1 MVFGKRD
8 TKSDTPVREDT
19 ITSLYAE
26 PARAEVP
33 LTSMPTASDYG
44 RDVSLEGVIDAHA
57 RFNGKFVSDRDMR
70 IDGEAQGEIECQGTL
85 VISPQAKVRATVK
98 AQNIIVNG
106 DYEGNVEA
114 TGRFEVGTTGR
125 VKGQLKS
132 QVLII
137 KEGAFFE
144 GSVIMSRQPSA
155 NGSGPASAS
164 SSSAGSSGESA
175 PKASPAAESDSA
187 TSADAFPKE
196 PVGAAAAATERQATG
211 PGGK

>member
-1 MVFGKRD
+1 MVFGKRE
-8 TKSDTPVREDT
+8 TKSEMPAREDV

-26 PARAEVP
+26 PARNEVP
-33 LTSMPTASDYG
+33 LTPMPTASDYS
-44 RDVSLEGVIDAHA
+44 RDTNLEGVIDAHA

-70 IDGEAQGEIECQGTL
+70 IDGEAQGEIECSGTL

-98 AQNIIVNG
+98 AQNIIVSG

-114 TGRFEVGTTGR
+114 TGRFEIGTTGR
-125 VKGQLKS
+125 VKGQLKT

-144 GSVIMSRQPSA
+144 GSVIMSRQPAAAERGDGSNNDSA
-155 NGSGPASAS
+155 A
-164 SSSAGSSGESA
+164 
-175 PKASPAAESDSA
+175 KASLAAESDASSTA
-187 TSADAFPKE
+187 ESFSKE

>member
-8 TKSDTPVREDT
+8 TKSEMPVREDV

-26 PARAEVP
+26 PARSEVP
-33 LTSMPTASDYG
+33 MTPMPTATDYS
-44 RDVSLEGVIDAHA
+44 RDTNLEGVIDAHA

-70 IDGEAQGEIECQGTL
+70 IDGEAQGEIECSGTL

-98 AQNIIVNG
+98 AQNIIVSG

-114 TGRFEVGTTGR
+114 TGRFEIGTTGR
-125 VKGQLKS
+125 VKGQLKT

-155 NGSGPASAS
+155 NGSGPEAAARS
-164 SSSAGSSGESA
+164 ESA
-175 PKASPAAESDSA
+175 PKASLAAESEASSSA
-187 TSADAFPKE
+187 ESFSKE
-196 PVGAAAAATERQATG
+196 PVGAAVAATERQATG

>member
-8 TKSDTPVREDT
+8 PKSEAPVREDI

-26 PARAEVP
+26 PPRSEVP
-33 LTSMPTASDYG
+33 VTPSPLDYSS
-44 RDVSLEGVIDAHA
+44 RDSSLEGVIDAHA

-85 VISPQAKVRATVK
+85 LISPQAKVRAAIK
-98 AQNIIVNG
+98 AANVIVNG
-106 DYEGNVEA
+106 DYEGNVDA
-114 TGRFEVGTTGR
+114 SSRFEIGPTGR

-144 GSVIMSRQPSA
+144 GSVIMSRQPT
-155 NGSGPASAS
+155 
-164 SSSAGSSGESA
+164 AGSTVPTE
-175 PKASPAAESDSA
+175 PAKSSLPAESE
-187 TSADAFPKE
+187 ADVPPLFTKE
-196 PVGAAAAATERQATG
+196 PVAAGATTDRQATG

>member
-8 TKSDTPVREDT
+8 PKSEAPVREDI

-26 PARAEVP
+26 PPRSEVAVTPSP
-33 LTSMPTASDYG
+33 LDYSS
-44 RDVSLEGVIDAHA
+44 RDSSLEGVIDAHA

-85 VISPQAKVRATVK
+85 LISPQAKVRAAIK
-98 AQNIIVNG
+98 AANVIVNG
-106 DYEGNVEA
+106 DYEGNVDVS
-114 TGRFEVGTTGR
+114 GRFEIGTTGR

-144 GSVIMSRQPSA
+144 GSVIMSRQPA
-155 NGSGPASAS
+155 ASGATEPTKSSLSTESEADPAPLFA
-164 SSSAGSSGESA
+164 
-175 PKASPAAESDSA
+175 
-187 TSADAFPKE
+187 KE
-196 PVGAAAAATERQATG
+196 PVAAGAATERQATG

>member
-8 TKSDTPVREDT
+8 TKSETPVREDV

-26 PARAEVP
+26 PARTEVP
-33 LTSMPTASDYG
+33 LTPMSTTTDYG
-44 RDVSLEGVIDAHA
+44 RDSNLEGVIDAHA

-98 AQNIIVNG
+98 AQNIIVSG

-114 TGRFEVGTTGR
+114 SGRFEIGTTGR
-125 VKGQLKS
+125 VKGQLKT

-144 GSVIMSRQPSA
+144 GTVIMSRQAAPGGA
-155 NGSGPASAS
+155 AAGSGSA
-164 SSSAGSSGESA
+164 AGSSNDTAS
-175 PKASPAAESDSA
+175 KATPAAVSESSG

-196 PVGAAAAATERQATG
+196 PVGAAAAATDRQATG